1 MSSNDEAGLSV
12 GQYWTS
18 MESWPQPKMTDFYL
32 HADGSASTSMPKT
45 GETASTSFVFD
56 PSNPVPTNGG
66 NNLPPD
72 IGGSIE
78 CG

>member
-1 MSSNDEAGLSV
+1 
-12 GQYWTS
+12 
-18 MESWPQPKMTDFYL
+18 MTDYYL
-32 HADGSASTSMPKT
+32 HADGTASTSMPKT